1 MENKSYA
8 KMFLWLFIG
17 LLITFVGGYSLSLN
31 EVLLSNI
38 LMVGYIPIII
48 IELLIAIL
56 LGVRIQKMKP
66 ITTKICYIIFS
77 ITTGITFSII
87 FLKFELAS
95 IMSIFLV
102 CSILF
107 AILAFIGYTTKK
119 DITKLGTILFVSL
132 IGVILLGIVN
142 IFLHS
147 SMLELGL
154 SVLGL
159 LIFMGYVVYDM
170 KNVKLLI
177 DSIGDEKAAVYGAF
191 QLYLDFINMFIRL
204 LELFGKKKN

>member
-1 MENKSYA
+1 MNKSYA
-8 KMFLWLFIG
+8 KMFMWLFIG

-31 EVLLSNI
+31 EVLLSEI
-38 LMVGYIPIII
+38 LTVGYLPIIV

-56 LGVRIQKMKP
+56 MGTRIQKMNP
-66 ITTKICYIIFS
+66 LTAKICYIIFS
-77 ITTGITFSII
+77 ITTGVTFGVLFKI
-87 FLKFELAS
+87 FELAS

-107 AILAFIGYTTKK
+107 AVLAFIGYTTKK

-132 IGVILLGIVN
+132 IGIILLGIVN
-142 IFLHS
+142 IFLKS
-147 SMLELGL
+147 TMLEFGL
-154 SVLGL
+154 SVVGL
-159 LIFMGYVVYDM
+159 LIFMGYVIYDM

-177 DSIGDEKAAVYGAF
+177 ESIGDDKAAVYGAF

-204 LELFGKKKN
+204 LELFGKRKD